1 MSGFLEKV
9 KNQILSLLNKG
20 TLIMPGVHF
29 GSGVL

>member
-20 TLIMPGVHF
+20 SLIMSGVHI
-29 GSGVL
+29 GSGAL